1 MNSFE
6 LIERYLPKAIDK
18 YFFEDAKTAI
28 LEQGSKFIDVKFDQ
42 TGYVKIASI
51 LMDGLSDYYQTQVNS
66 EGYLSPANA
75 RPSDPAN
82 YAAYA
87 GNVASGS
94 RDGFA
99 LGGTTVQWEIFR
111 LQYVRG
117 KQFRIDYISDE
128 ETAGIII
135 GNAVEEFNRTK
146 VIPEVDVCRFSLI
159 AGKANASLGNL
170 VSLAVDAADAQS
182 SGDYINT
189 KNGPTGVIHRFNEA
203 FEWLTEHEVPE
214 EEQVMFVSPTIM
226 TMIRNTP
233 ELNKFLTQGD
243 FRSPAGL
250 DFTVEKYG
258 GRPIIVVPSNRFF
271 TNVLLTQNGYRAQ
284 SGSKVINFM
293 VVSTKAVVPVRKL
306 EWSKIYGPEQS
317 GLAGFHGYLIN
328 YLLYHGVVIPRNKV
342 PGVYVCASNTDAT
355 AKANTLQVST
365 VAGASQYHWMVNEY
379 WTSPAGLRGRLCYN
393 KSAAFTLGATGIVPG
408 TTANV
413 NLCEPGMDIS
423 EAAGSITAYFGL
435 IDDAGTVIATS
446 GASAISVTQHA

>member
-6 LIERYLPKAIDK
+6 LIEKYLPKAIDK

-42 TGYVKIASI
+42 TGYVKIASF

-66 EGYLSPANA
+66 EGYLNPNQA
-75 RPSDPAN
+75 RPSDPQN

-87 GNVASGS
+87 GNVASGA

-99 LGGTTVQWEIFR
+99 LGNTTVQWEIFR
-111 LQYVRG
+111 LQWVRG

-128 ETAGIII
+128 ETAGIVI
-135 GNAVEEFNRTK
+135 GNAIEEFNRTK

-170 VSLAVDAADAQS
+170 VVEGSAIAANSIIA
-182 SGDYINT
+182 
-189 KNGPTGVIHRFNEA
+189 KFNDA
-203 FEWLTEHEVPE
+203 FEWLSEHEVPE
-214 EEQVMFVSPTIM
+214 EDQVIFVNPHIM
-226 TMIRNTP
+226 TLIRNTS
-233 ELNKFLTQGD
+233 ELTKFLTQGD
-243 FRSPAGL
+243 YKSPAGL
-250 DFTVEKYG
+250 DFTVEKYA

-271 TNVLLTQNGYRAQ
+271 TNALLTQNGYMAD
-284 SGSKVINFM
+284 SSNSKVINYM
-293 VVSTKAVVPVRKL
+293 VVSTKAVVPIRKL

-328 YLLYHGVVIPRNKV
+328 YLLYHGVVVPKNKIVGCFVDVSNAAATGKVNTLAVSTV
-342 PGVYVCASNTDAT
+342 PGVA
-355 AKANTLQVST
+355 
-365 VAGASQYHWMVNEY
+365 QYHWMVDQY
-379 WTSPAGLRGRLCYN
+379 WTSPAGLRGHLVYN

-413 NLCEPGMDIS
+413 YACDPGMDIT
-423 EAAGSITAYFGL
+423 EAASGVTAYFAL

-446 GASAISVTQHA
+446 GSTAVAVSQHA

>member
-66 EGYLSPANA
+66 EGYLSPASA

-182 SGDYINT
+182 SG
-189 KNGPTGVIHRFNEA
+189 F
-203 FEWLTEHEVPE
+203 
-214 EEQVMFVSPTIM
+214 S
-226 TMIRNTP
+226 
-233 ELNKFLTQGD
+233 
-243 FRSPAGL
+243 
-250 DFTVEKYG
+250 
-258 GRPIIVVPSNRFF
+258 
-271 TNVLLTQNGYRAQ
+271 
-284 SGSKVINFM
+284 
-293 VVSTKAVVPVRKL
+293 
-306 EWSKIYGPEQS
+306 GPE
-317 GLAGFHGYLIN
+317 
-328 YLLYHGVVIPRNKV
+328 
-342 PGVYVCASNTDAT
+342 T
-355 AKANTLQVST
+355 ST
-365 VAGASQYHWMVNEY
+365 N
-379 WTSPAGLRGRLCYN
+379 RGWPPLFFL
-393 KSAAFTLGATGIVPG
+393 S
-408 TTANV
+408 
-413 NLCEPGMDIS
+413 
-423 EAAGSITAYFGL
+423 
-435 IDDAGTVIATS
+435 
-446 GASAISVTQHA
+446 